1 MQDIPKLYTAVA
13 EWLSCILLIIL
24 YRNCDRKEKI
34 KVLMK
39 AGGFLILLAAIQLWC
54 GTVSNWLWLIGMGM
68 AVAVMVSM
76 LKYGIKTNWR
86 TVLYWCA
93 RAFMR
98 AELMAAL
105 EWQFY
110 AFYFGKKMESRIYTP
125 ESVMFCAMVY
135 AIGFFSFFLI
145 DKKLEREDDEN
156 MQAEISWKNVS
167 LVWVITLCMFGLSNL
182 SYTEV
187 RTPFTGRYENEIFN
201 IRTLI
206 DFAGVLV
213 IEIFQI
219 QKMDNDRKQ
228 EMTAIQNVL
237 RTQYLQF
244 RESQENIELLNRK
257 YHDLKHQIQ
266 VIREESSDEKR
277 ENYLD
282 EIEKGIHLYDA
293 EIKTGNSVL
302 DTIFTSKSA
311 QCVKQNI
318 KLTVVADGK
327 LMNAIHVMDLCTIF
341 GNAFDNAIEYEIQI
355 PDTEK
360 RMIHVSIS
368 GKKNYVCAVVEN
380 YYEGDGLP
388 DGKIPSTTKQDKR
401 YHGYGL
407 KSIQYS
413 VQKYKGYFN
422 ITVKEHWFRL
432 ELLFPVK
439 ELNVE

>member
-13 EWLSCILLIIL
+13 EWLSCVFLIAL
-24 YRNCDRKEKI
+24 YRDCETREKTKILI
-34 KVLMK
+34 KT
-39 AGGFLILLAAIQLWC
+39 GFFLIPLAAIQLWC
-54 GTVSNWLWLIGMGM
+54 GTVSDWIWLIGMGLAVTVM
-68 AVAVMVSM
+68 AVM
-76 LKYGIKTNWR
+76 LKYGMKTNGR
-86 TVLYWCA
+86 TALYWCA

-105 EWQFY
+105 EWQLY
-110 AFYFGKKMESRIYTP
+110 AFYFGEKIENRIYIP
-125 ESVMFCAMVY
+125 ESIIFCTVVY
-135 AIGFFSFFLI
+135 AAGFFSFYLL
-145 DKKLEREDDEN
+145 DKKQERENDEN
-156 MQAEISWKNVS
+156 MRVEISRKNVL

-187 RTPFTGRYENEIFN
+187 RTPFTGMHENEIFN

-213 IEIFQI
+213 LEIFQI

-257 YHDLKHQIQ
+257 YHDLKHQLQI
-266 VIREESSDEKR
+266 IREESSEEKR

-327 LMNAIHVMDLCTIF
+327 LLNHIHVMDLCTIF

-355 PDTEK
+355 RDMEK

-368 GKKNYVCAVVEN
+368 RRKSYVCAVVEN
-380 YYEGDGLP
+380 YYEGEKLP
-388 DGKIPSTTKQDKR
+388 DGKFPSTTKRDKR

-413 VQKYKGYFN
+413 VQKYKGYLN

-439 ELNVE
+439 ELNIE